1 MLALVGIALY
11 KRHKYASL
19 RGDSSGDGDEA
30 RAAVDAAFAAAES
43 RASSSARCAVDS
55 GGVRGGMSHLRA
67 LAQADEDDDA
77 GRSLVGAAAEEES
90 EEYEEAAEL
99 CSVERG
105 RSPLV
110 SAFRTPHFAVEMVRV
125 GTTSS
130 PDART
135 LDAS

>member
-1 MLALVGIALY
+1 MRVIVHG
-11 KRHKYASL
+11 ASVVA
-19 RGDSSGDGDEA
+19 DSRESF
-30 RAAVDAAFAAAES
+30 AVYLLEVFEGES
-43 RASSSARCAVDS
+43 RWTLTRRWSEV
-55 GGVRGGMSHLRA
+55 RA

-77 GRSLVGAAAEEES
+77 ELSLVGAAAEEES

-125 GTTSS
+125 GPTGS

-135 LDAS
+135 PDAS